1 MSQGIFPEFGKPLS
15 GSGLG
20 HKFPNMEIGERLK
33 RFREARHLSGYALA
47 NAASMTATHVKAIE
61 DGTTKSPTA
70 GTLTRLAEA
79 LGITVDDLI
88 GASPIPPGENHDAG
102 RPEHTVEV
110 PIRAI
115 ASGGPP
121 IDAEELEGETYQLL
135 RHLYRDGR
143 YVIRIV
149 GDSMY
154 PHFWSGDLLL
164 VEPASR
170 VKDGQVAIV
179 KVNREST
186 VKRVFKRKKGGWI
199 LKGDNPMFPPIEV
212 DAEEVEVVGRVLKIV
227 DGERP

>member
-1 MSQGIFPEFGKPLS
+1 MQEIFSEFGKPWTRDDFGRTLP
-15 GSGLG
+15 
-20 HKFPNMEIGERLK
+20 KMDIGARLRK
-33 RFREARHLSGYALA
+33 LREAKGLSGYALA
-47 NAASMTATHVKAIE
+47 NEAGVTATHVKAIE

-70 GTLTRLAEA
+70 GTLSKLATALGVTVDTLLAEPV
-79 LGITVDDLI
+79 IT
-88 GASPIPPGENHDAG
+88 PGENHDAG

-110 PIRAI
+110 PIRTV

-121 IDAEELEGETYQLL
+121 MDAEELQGESYQLL

-143 YVIRIV
+143 YVIRLS

-164 VEPASR
+164 VEPAAK
-170 VKDGQVAIV
+170 VKDGAVAVV

-199 LKGDNPMFPPIEV
+199 LKGDNPMFPPIEA